1 VPIRQYRANLVED
14 YEKQQTPN
22 TDLASW
28 FGAKRS
34 ELERGRATPEGPAV
48 LAILPELEHN
58 KACVTDLGAV
68 NRWPA
73 RTAVPVEKYLSL
85 WEESCGAVGA
95 SGGLPV
101 RLRALLELG

>member
-1 VPIRQYRANLVED
+1 
-14 YEKQQTPN
+14 
-22 TDLASW
+22 
-28 FGAKRS
+28 
-34 ELERGRATPEGPAV
+34 
-48 LAILPELEHN
+48 
-58 KACVTDLGAV
+58 LGAV